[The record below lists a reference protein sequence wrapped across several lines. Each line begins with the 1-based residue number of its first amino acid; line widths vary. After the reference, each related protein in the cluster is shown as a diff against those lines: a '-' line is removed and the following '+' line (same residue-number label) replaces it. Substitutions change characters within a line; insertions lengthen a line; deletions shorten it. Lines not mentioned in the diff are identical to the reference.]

1 MLYFYFVIVADA
13 ISSHITL
20 SIINRIHNK
29 NKILFPKNIIIIM
42 EITLGHTPDADDA
55 FMFYGIASGKVKSP
69 NIRVKH
75 VIEDI
80 ETLNILAL
88 KHELDVTAVSAHAYA
103 YLKDYV
109 ILRSGGSF
117 GLEYGPIVIS
127 KKKLSHS
134 ELRKCTIA
142 IPGKMTSANLLLNF
156 ALGKFKEKETSF
168 QTIPDEVLTDK
179 VDAGLVI
186 HEAQIAYDNS
196 KLYNVLDLGEWWTS
210 QTNGLPVPLG
220 INVASTK
227 SMTLEQIRQFD
238 KTFRNSILYSLK
250 NLDAAVDF
258 AMRYSRGQSR
268 DVMTRFIKMYV
279 NSMTI
284 DMGVK
289 GKKSIKKMF
298 AIAKERGILAV
309 DRLHFA

>member
-1 MLYFYFVIVADA
+1 
-13 ISSHITL
+13 
-20 SIINRIHNK
+20 
-29 NKILFPKNIIIIM
+29 M

-55 FMFYGIASGKVKSP
+55 FMFYGIATGKVKFS
-69 NIRVKH
+69 NVKIKH

-80 ETLNILAL
+80 ETLNKRAL

-109 ILRSGGSF
+109 ILHSGGSF

-127 KKKLSHS
+127 KKKLSLS
-134 ELRKCTIA
+134 QLRKSTIA

-156 ALGKFKEKETSF
+156 VLGKVKEKEMNF
-168 QTIPDEVLTDK
+168 QSIPSAILSNK

-186 HEAQIAYDNS
+186 HEAQITYSNS
-196 KLYNVLDLGEWWTS
+196 KLYNVLDLGVWWTAE
-210 QTNGLPVPLG
+210 TNGLPVPLG
-220 INVASTK
+220 INVASNK

-238 KTFRNSILYSLK
+238 NIFRNSILYGLE
-250 NLDAAVDF
+250 NFDAALDF
-258 AMRYSRGQSR
+258 AMRYSRGQPK

-279 NSMTI
+279 NNITV
-284 DMGVK
+284 DMGIR

-298 AIAKERGILAV
+298 AMAKERGLLAIDQV
-309 DRLHFA
+309 NFA